1 ASILTRLRSI
11 VTAVEELDPA
21 QLNAMPEVEGTNS
34 PYVLAAHALGNARAW
49 VLGIACEQD
58 IARDRPGEFASS
70 GPTAEALRASLTRLE
85 SEIEAAFARGLDLD
99 KRITPRQDLWGP
111 NPAREITVRRALI
124 QVIEHASLHL
134 GHLEITRDVLRAAAD
149 T

>member
-1 ASILTRLRSI
+1 MGELEELHASILTRLRSI
-11 VTAVEELDPA
+11 VAAAEELAPA

-34 PYVLAAHALGNARAW
+34 PYVLATHALGNARAW

-85 SEIEAAFARGLDLD
+85 SESRRRSRAGSTSADGSRRG
-99 KRITPRQDLWGP
+99 RTSGGRTP
-111 NPAREITVRRALI
+111 PARSPCGAR
-124 QVIEHASLHL
+124 
-134 GHLEITRDVLRAAAD
+134 
-149 T
+149 